1 MGKEIRRV
9 VTGHDGEGK
18 AVVIIDGDAP
28 NVRERELMGV
38 TSTQI
43 WRTFE
48 TPADMTGGE
57 DVAVGE
63 VPLQPPPGGSV
74 CRVVEFAPN
83 AGDLSH
89 IDGEKARQEIGA
101 HPVET
106 PEGKAVHPF
115 MHRTAS
121 IDYAVVISGEI
132 DMLMDDS
139 EVHFKAGDVLVQ
151 RGTNHAWV
159 NRGSEPC
166 RIAFILID
174 GDPV

>member
-9 VTGHDGEGK
+9 VTGHDDNGT
-18 AVVIIDGDAP
+18 AVVIIDQNAP

-43 WRTFE
+43 WRTHE
-48 TPADMTGGE
+48 TPADMSGGK
-57 DVAVGE
+57 DAAVGE

-74 CRVVEFAPN
+74 FRVVEFAPN

-101 HPVET
+101 HPVESS
-106 PEGKAVHPF
+106 EDKAVHPF

-159 NRGSEPC
+159 NRGTEPC

-174 GDPV
+174 GQPV